1 MGISKLHLSQI
12 QQTSTR
18 RRKEIFKKEK
28 QLSNGSNLK
37 QNNNKSVHDIKG
49 DFKKKLKLKIS
60 NEMMLVDTF
69 CINFVMLLLLFWYG
83 LCVPKFQWVKHSPLI
98 SQHRKTDH
106 ADSQI
111 FLLWTVMQLD
121 QSRRWWID
129 LSDSQ
134 SLKGR
139 VERIFFFAS
148 FKLPLF
154 NEYEMVFIIA

>member
-18 RRKEIFKKEK
+18 RRKEILKKEK

-69 CINFVMLLLLFWYG
+69 CINFVMLLLLF
-83 LCVPKFQWVKHSPLI
+83 
-98 SQHRKTDH
+98 
-106 ADSQI
+106 
-111 FLLWTVMQLD
+111 
-121 QSRRWWID
+121 
-129 LSDSQ
+129 
-134 SLKGR
+134 
-139 VERIFFFAS
+139 
-148 FKLPLF
+148 
-154 NEYEMVFIIA
+154 